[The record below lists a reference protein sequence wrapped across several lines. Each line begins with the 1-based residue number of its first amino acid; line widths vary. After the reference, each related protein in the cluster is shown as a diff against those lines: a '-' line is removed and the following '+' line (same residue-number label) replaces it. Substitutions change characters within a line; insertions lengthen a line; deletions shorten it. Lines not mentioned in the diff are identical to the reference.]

1 MEKNNTVPMLL
12 PYEPGEFW
20 TQLRQIIH
28 EEIAMSQSS
37 PEKGIQNVFG
47 TSGLMNK
54 PLYEIDEICRL
65 FNVSRTTIDDWV
77 KVGKLRKV
85 KVRRRVYFLSYEVQR
100 LFQ

>member
-1 MEKNNTVPMLL
+1 MLL

-28 EEIAMSQSS
+28 EEIAMSQASS
-37 PEKGIQNVFG
+37 ENVVQKAFG
-47 TSGLMNK
+47 TAGLTSK
-54 PLYEIDEICRL
+54 PLYKMDEVCQL
-65 FNVSRTTIDDWV
+65 FNVSRTTIDEWV

-85 KVRRRVYFLSYEVQR
+85 KVRRRVYFLSNDVQQ